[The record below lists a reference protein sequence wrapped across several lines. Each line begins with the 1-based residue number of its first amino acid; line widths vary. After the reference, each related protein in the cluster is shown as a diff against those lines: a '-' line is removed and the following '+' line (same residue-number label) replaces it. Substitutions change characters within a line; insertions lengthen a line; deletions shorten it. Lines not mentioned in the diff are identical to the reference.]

1 MMSVYLHELKQN
13 WKLLTI
19 WTAVVA
25 GMNFV
30 IMFIYPE
37 MAGQTE
43 EVMDIYGN
51 LGAFSDAFGMNR
63 LNLGSALGF
72 YGVEGGAMISI
83 GGGMLAGLLGSGILC
98 KEEGKHTAEFLMTM
112 PVRRQKVALQ
122 KLAAVCTLVMLFNL
136 VCTSVVVAA
145 FAVIGESL
153 DGELFWKYHFAQLV
167 MQLEIG
173 CICFGI
179 SAFLRKV
186 SVGAGI
192 GVALLLYF
200 QQMFVNISEDMEWL
214 KYITPYYY
222 SDASYILAGYDME
235 LGIMIWG
242 VLLGIVATAVG
253 TWWFGRKDLM
263 G

>member
-1 MMSVYLHELKQN
+1 MLGIYFHECKQN

-19 WTAVVA
+19 WTLVVA
-25 GMNFV
+25 GMNII
-30 IMFIYPE
+30 IMLIYPE

-43 EVMDIYGN
+43 EVMEIYGN

-63 LNLGSALGF
+63 LNLGTALGF
-72 YGVEGGAMISI
+72 YGVEGGAMVSI

-112 PVRRQKVALQ
+112 PVRRENVALQ
-122 KLAAVCTLVMLFNL
+122 KLAAVCTMVALFNL
-136 VCTSVVVAA
+136 VCLAA
-145 FAVIGESL
+145 GALAFVIIGESM
-153 DGELFWKYHFAQLV
+153 DGGLFLKYHFAQLV

-186 SVGAGI
+186 SAGVGI
-192 GVALLLYF
+192 GVALIFYF
-200 QQMFVNISEDMEWL
+200 LQMFVNVSEAVEWL
-214 KYITPYYY
+214 KYVTPYYY
-222 SDASYILAGYDME
+222 SDASFILSGYDME
-235 LGIMIWG
+235 WELMLWG
-242 VLLGIVATAVG
+242 VLLGCVAAGVG
-253 TWWFGRKDLM
+253 TWWFGHKDLM

>member
-1 MMSVYLHELKQN
+1 MFHIYFHECKQN
-13 WKLLTI
+13 RKLLAI

-25 GMNFV
+25 GMNIV
-30 IMFIYPE
+30 IMLIYPQ

-43 EVMDIYGN
+43 AVKDIYGN

-63 LNLGSALGF
+63 LNLGTALGF
-72 YGVEGGAMISI
+72 YGVEAGAMVSI

-112 PVRRQKVALQ
+112 PVRREKVALQ
-122 KLAAVCTLVMLFNL
+122 KLAAVCTMIGIFNL
-136 VCTSVVVAA
+136 VCLAA
-145 FAVIGESL
+145 GALAFVIIGESM
-153 DGELFWKYHFAQLV
+153 DGALFIKYHLAQLV

-186 SVGAGI
+186 SMGIGI
-192 GVALLLYF
+192 GVALVFYF
-200 QQMFVNISEDMEWL
+200 LQMFVNISADLEWL

-222 SDASYILAGYDME
+222 SDASYILTGYAME
-235 LGIMIWG
+235 WGLMIWG
-242 VLLGIVATAVG
+242 VVLGCTAMVVG

>member
-1 MMSVYLHELKQN
+1 MMSVYLKELNQN

-25 GMNFV
+25 GMNFI
-30 IMFIYPE
+30 IMFIYPQI
-37 MAGQTE
+37 AGQTE
-43 EVMDIYGN
+43 EVMNIYAN
-51 LGAFSDAFGMNR
+51 LGAFSDAFGINR
-63 LNLGSALGF
+63 LSLGSALGF
-72 YGVEGGAMISI
+72 YGVEGGAMVSI

-112 PVRRQKVALQ
+112 PVRREKVALQ
-122 KLAAVCTLVMLFNL
+122 KLAAVCTLVVLFNL
-136 VCTSVVVAA
+136 VCGAAGVGA
-145 FAVIGESL
+145 FAVIEETL
-153 DGELFWKYHFAQLV
+153 DGELFLKYHIAQLV

-186 SVGAGI
+186 SMGVGI
-192 GVALLLYF
+192 GVALIFYF
-200 QQMFVNISEDMEWL
+200 LQMFVNISEDMEWL

>member
-1 MMSVYLHELKQN
+1 
-13 WKLLTI
+13 
-19 WTAVVA
+19 
-25 GMNFV
+25 MNFI
-30 IMFIYPE
+30 IMFIYPQI
-37 MAGQTE
+37 AGQTE
-43 EVMDIYGN
+43 EVMNIYAN
-51 LGAFSDAFGMNR
+51 LGAFSDAFGINR
-63 LNLGSALGF
+63 LSLGSALGF
-72 YGVEGGAMISI
+72 YGVEGGAMVSI

-112 PVRRQKVALQ
+112 PVRREKVALQ
-122 KLAAVCTLVMLFNL
+122 KLAAVCTLVVLFNL
-136 VCTSVVVAA
+136 VCGAAGVGA
-145 FAVIGESL
+145 FAVIEETL
-153 DGELFWKYHFAQLV
+153 DGELFLKYHIAQLV

-186 SVGAGI
+186 SMGVGI
-192 GVALLLYF
+192 GVALIFYF
-200 QQMFVNISEDMEWL
+200 LQMFVNISEDMEWL

>member
-153 DGELFWKYHFAQLV
+153 D
-167 MQLEIG
+167 
-173 CICFGI
+173 
-179 SAFLRKV
+179 
-186 SVGAGI
+186 
-192 GVALLLYF
+192 
-200 QQMFVNISEDMEWL
+200 
-214 KYITPYYY
+214 
-222 SDASYILAGYDME
+222 
-235 LGIMIWG
+235 
-242 VLLGIVATAVG
+242 
-253 TWWFGRKDLM
+253 
-263 G
+263 